1 MAQVELVRGYVFGE
15 EPDSPLDRRLV
26 VLEESEGAAVPTEDR
41 WKAVAQAWSDMAQA
55 WSDLRDRVAK
65 EEPESPLDGRP
76 VVLEESEAAA
86 LTEDRS
92 RAVARAWSGLR
103 DRVARPAL
111 LVSSHDEEELQAIQ
125 ALVVLLQ
132 GRLEARGAAEMERLI
147 DVAMPA
153 VSGRPH
159 PAVLDQARRNADFRA
174 GFLERYDVLDAGQVH
189 HLYGSKADNTAAL
202 AGRWRNAGRIFGV
215 EHRGRILYPAFQFDD
230 IGKPKPVVARVL
242 EALGKRGSWQVAS
255 WFTAPNGWLPD
266 DRRPVDIMDDD
277 PDAAAAAAREVARSN
292 LF

>member
-26 VLEESEGAAVPTEDR
+26 VLKETEGAASAEDR
-41 WKAVAQAWSDMAQA
+41 WKAMAQAWSDMAQA
-55 WSDLRDRVAK
+55 WSDMRDRVAK
-65 EEPESPLDGRP
+65 EEPDSPLDGRP

-86 LTEDRS
+86 LTEDRLK
-92 RAVARAWSGLR
+92 AMAQAWSDLR
-103 DRVARPAL
+103 HRIARPAL
-111 LVSSHDEEELQAIQ
+111 LVSSDDEEELQAVQ

-132 GRLEARGAAEMERLI
+132 GRLEAGGAAEMERLI

-174 GFLERYDVLDAGQVH
+174 DFLARHDVLDAGQVH
-189 HLYGSKADNTAAL
+189 DLYGSKADNTAAL
-202 AGRWRNAGRIFGV
+202 AGRWRNAGKIFGV

-230 IGKPKPVVARVL
+230 TGRPKPVVAAVL
-242 EALGKRGSWQVAS
+242 KALGRRGPWQIAS
-255 WFTAPNGWLPD
+255 WFTAPDGWLPD
-266 DRRPVDIMDDD
+266 DRRPVDVMDAD
-277 PDAAAAAAREVARSN
+277 PDAVAEAAREIIRSN
-292 LF
+292 RF